1 MSNSPSHIPVFIH
14 PAIKNLNVREI
25 SKIIATKI
33 IETTELQIQFNN
45 YFCHQL
51 GVADHLNT
59 YQAVTYFID
68 NQFFE
73 RYGFNRYGFNRYGF
87 NRYGLINFHEIYDEL
102 WSEFKYKVNYPTSIS
117 ES

>member
-1 MSNSPSHIPVFIH
+1 MSSSPSQAPVSIH
-14 PAIKNLNVREI
+14 PAIRNLNVRQI
-25 SKIIATKI
+25 SKMIATRI
-33 IETTELQIQFNN
+33 IEATELQIQFNS

-73 RYGFNRYGFNRYGF
+73 RYGFIRSE
-87 NRYGLINFHEIYDEL
+87 LINFHEVYDEL
-102 WSEFKYKVNYPTSIS
+102 WSEFRYKVNYPTSIS
-117 ES
+117 KS

>member
-1 MSNSPSHIPVFIH
+1 MSNSPSHLPISIH
-14 PAIKNLNVREI
+14 PAIRNLNVRQI
-25 SKIIATKI
+25 SKMIATRI
-33 IETTELQIQFNN
+33 IEATELQIQFNS

-73 RYGFNRYGFNRYGF
+73 RYGFNRSV
-87 NRYGLINFHEIYDEL
+87 LINFHEVYDEF
-102 WSEFKYKVNYPTSIS
+102 WAEFSCRVNYQTSI
-117 ES
+117 

>member
-1 MSNSPSHIPVFIH
+1 MSSSPSQAPVSIH
-14 PAIKNLNVREI
+14 PAIRNLNVRQI
-25 SKIIATKI
+25 SKLIATGI
-33 IETTELQIQFNN
+33 IEATELQIQFNS

-73 RYGFNRYGFNRYGF
+73 RYGFSQFE
-87 NRYGLINFHEIYDEL
+87 LINVSSIYDEL
-102 WSEFKYKVNYPTSIS
+102 LNDFQNIFWY
-117 ES
+117 

>member
-1 MSNSPSHIPVFIH
+1 MSNSPSHPPVSIH
-14 PAIKNLNVREI
+14 PAIRNLNVRQI
-25 SKIIATKI
+25 SKMIATRI
-33 IETTELQIQFNN
+33 IEATELQIQFNS

-73 RYGFNRYGFNRYGF
+73 RYGFNRSE
-87 NRYGLINFHEIYDEL
+87 LINFHEVYDEL
-102 WSEFKYKVNYPTSIS
+102 WSEFRYKVNYPTSIS
-117 ES
+117 KS

>member
-1 MSNSPSHIPVFIH
+1 MSNSPSHLPISIH
-14 PAIKNLNVREI
+14 PAIRNLNVRQI
-25 SKIIATKI
+25 SKIIATRI
-33 IETTELQIQFNN
+33 IEATELQIQFNS

-73 RYGFNRYGFNRYGF
+73 RYGFNRS
-87 NRYGLINFHEIYDEL
+87 GLINFHEVYDEL
-102 WSEFKYKVNYPTSIS
+102 WSEFRYKVNYPTSIS
-117 ES
+117 KS